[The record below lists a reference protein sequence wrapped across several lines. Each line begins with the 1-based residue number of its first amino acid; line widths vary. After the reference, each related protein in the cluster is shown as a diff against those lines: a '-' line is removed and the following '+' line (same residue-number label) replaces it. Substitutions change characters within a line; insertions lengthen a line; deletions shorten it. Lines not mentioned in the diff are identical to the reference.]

1 MNYNSK
7 SDLGKL
13 RKTAEINTE
22 KYRKLGMNEEAIKE
36 LIEFDLEQYK
46 SDRRFYSHIYEVP
59 DKTADEI
66 ADEVPTYDTY
76 FFESEDT
83 FEFVDDERLKKII
96 KNAKKNEKRLLYLIV
111 KGYSRVE
118 ISRILK
124 ISKSGISKMLCKMR
138 NGFC

>member
-7 SDLGKL
+7 SELGKL
-13 RKTAEINTE
+13 AKNAEINTE

-83 FEFVDDERLKKII
+83 FEYVDDERLKTII
-96 KNAKKNEKRLLYLIV
+96 KNAKKNEKRLLDLIV

>member
-7 SDLGKL
+7 SELGKL
-13 RKTAEINTE
+13 AKTAETNTE

-46 SDRRFYSHIYEVP
+46 SDRRFYSHIAEIP

-96 KNAKKNEKRLLYLIV
+96 KNAGEKEKILLSLIV
-111 KGYSRVE
+111 KGYTNIE
-118 ISRILK
+118 ISRILNL
-124 ISKSGISKMLCKMR
+124 SKSGISKMLCKMR